1 MIYKTIIFFSVFF
14 GSAQIDKTDHKSLND
29 SISKYS
35 EIDPNKALDYG
46 FEVLKIADVVN
57 PNREL
62 VSTYNL
68 IGQLLTNKKLYAE
81 ALSYFSEALK
91 SFKLVD
97 KDRYY
102 HEKNVNSPPWV
113 LVNISNLYYAIGE
126 IDNAKLKGKEAEI
139 NFLLFD
145 DDRKK
150 EIGLNTVY
158 GNLGLFLTHE
168 KDYETVE
175 KLYLRVL
182 SSRKKIKDLEGE
194 MYAYNQLI
202 NLFLNTGDL
211 YNSNEF
217 YKEAVILYNQVKSE
231 SGILEK
237 SYLQRNYGY
246 IFLQYGTRYF
256 RENEFNN
263 ALDYLY
269 KTKIILAAFPDELPF
284 IDSMISRCFLGLKD
298 YKNAEISALQNLSSK
313 SLSTN
318 QKKINYNVLQSVY
331 TQKEDFDNLIKVKD
345 SLIKMGGI
353 INTSKIRGAFSKLE
367 TQILL
372 SKKQSELNESKIR
385 YNTYLFILIIGS
397 VILVFSFITMR
408 INYNYQKERNIRLQ
422 IEQSITK
429 SRLEKKQL
437 ELVSKTNFI
446 AQRNEYLDSLKQNI
460 KKNKNDN
467 RPNEDLSQGIENDIN
482 KIIGSEKVFK
492 NFESQFT
499 EVYPEFFKALV
510 LKYGKLSQTDLRL
523 CAYIKM
529 NQSANEISQI
539 TGVSLRTVE
548 TQRYRL
554 GKKIKLSDSESLNS
568 VIISI

>member
-14 GSAQIDKTDHKSLND
+14 GSAQVDKTDHKSLND

-35 EIDPNKALDYG
+35 EVDSDKALDFG
-46 FEVLKIADVVN
+46 FEVLKIADIVN

-126 IDNAKLKGKEAEI
+126 IDNAKLKVKEAES

-168 KDYETVE
+168 KDYEKVE
-175 KLYLRVL
+175 KLYLKIL
-182 SSRKKIKDLEGE
+182 SSRKKIKDLDGE

-231 SGILEK
+231 SGIPEK

-256 RENEFNN
+256 IENEFNI

-269 KTKIILAAFPDELPF
+269 KTKTILAGFPDELPF

-298 YKNAEISALQNLSSK
+298 YKNAEISALKNLSSK

-331 TQKEDFDNLIKVKD
+331 SQKDDFDNLIKVKD
-345 SLIKMGGI
+345 SLIKMSGI
-353 INTSKIRGAFSKLE
+353 VNTSKIRGAFSKLE

-372 SKKQSELNESKIR
+372 SKKQSELNESKIK

-397 VILVFSFITMR
+397 VLLVFSLLYMR
-408 INYNYQKERNIRLQ
+408 VNYNYQKERNIRL
-422 IEQSITK
+422 EAEKDVSKTK
-429 SRLEKKQL
+429 LDKKQL

-446 AQRNEYLDSLKQNI
+446 AQRNNYLDILKHSVLKQ
-460 KKNKNDN
+460 KGKNKDS
-467 RPNEDLSQGIENDIN
+467 EKVSFEIEREIDR
-482 KIIGSEKVFK
+482 IIGSEKIFE

-499 EVYPEFFKALV
+499 EVYPEFFKVLV

-529 NQSANEISQI
+529 NQSTNEISQI
-539 TGVSLRTVE
+539 TGVSIRTVE

-554 GKKIKLSDSESLNS
+554 GKKIKLLDSESLNS

>member
-1 MIYKTIIFFSVFF
+1 LIYKTIIFFSVFF
-14 GSAQIDKTDHKSLND
+14 GSAQVDKTDHKSLND

-35 EIDPNKALDYG
+35 EVDSDKALDFG
-46 FEVLKIADVVN
+46 FEVLKIADIVN

-126 IDNAKLKGKEAEI
+126 IDNAKLKVKEAES

-168 KDYETVE
+168 KDYEKVE
-175 KLYLRVL
+175 KLYLKIL
-182 SSRKKIKDLEGE
+182 SSRKKIKDLDGE

-231 SGILEK
+231 SGIPEK

-256 RENEFNN
+256 IENEFNI

-269 KTKIILAAFPDELPF
+269 KTKTILAGFPDELPF

-298 YKNAEISALQNLSSK
+298 YKNAEISALKNLSSK

-331 TQKEDFDNLIKVKD
+331 SQKDDFDNLIKVKD
-345 SLIKMGGI
+345 SLIKMSGI
-353 INTSKIRGAFSKLE
+353 VNTSKIRGAFSKLE

-372 SKKQSELNESKIR
+372 SKKQSELNESKIK

-397 VILVFSFITMR
+397 VLLVFSLSYMR
-408 INYNYQKERNIRLQ
+408 VNYNYQKERNIRL
-422 IEQSITK
+422 EAEKDVSKTK
-429 SRLEKKQL
+429 LEKKQL

-446 AQRNEYLDSLKQNI
+446 AQRNNYLDILKHSVLKQ
-460 KKNKNDN
+460 KGKNKDS
-467 RPNEDLSQGIENDIN
+467 EKVSFEIEREIDR
-482 KIIGSEKVFK
+482 IIGSEKIFE

-499 EVYPEFFKALV
+499 EVYPEFFKVLV

-529 NQSANEISQI
+529 NQSTNEISQI
-539 TGVSLRTVE
+539 TGVSIRTVE

-554 GKKIKLSDSESLNS
+554 GKKIKLLDSESLNS

>member
-217 YKEAVILYNQVKSE
+217 YNEAVILYNQVKSE

-318 QKKINYNVLQSVY
+318 QKKN
-331 TQKEDFDNLIKVKD
+331 
-345 SLIKMGGI
+345 
-353 INTSKIRGAFSKLE
+353 KL
-367 TQILL
+367 
-372 SKKQSELNESKIR
+372 
-385 YNTYLFILIIGS
+385 
-397 VILVFSFITMR
+397 
-408 INYNYQKERNIRLQ
+408 
-422 IEQSITK
+422 
-429 SRLEKKQL
+429 
-437 ELVSKTNFI
+437 
-446 AQRNEYLDSLKQNI
+446 
-460 KKNKNDN
+460 
-467 RPNEDLSQGIENDIN
+467 
-482 KIIGSEKVFK
+482 
-492 NFESQFT
+492 
-499 EVYPEFFKALV
+499 
-510 LKYGKLSQTDLRL
+510 
-523 CAYIKM
+523 
-529 NQSANEISQI
+529 
-539 TGVSLRTVE
+539 
-548 TQRYRL
+548 
-554 GKKIKLSDSESLNS
+554 
-568 VIISI
+568 